1 MHAMTSPVSP
11 RRTRRRD
18 RTRQELL
25 TAARAL
31 IAEKG
36 VADLRVSDVTE
47 RIDIALGSFYS
58 HFETKDQ
65 IVETVLSETV
75 SALADAIGDVG
86 DHLEDPAEAM
96 SIGIR
101 KLVGLCDTD

>member
-36 VADLRVSDVTE
+36 VADLRVSLHDN
-47 RIDIALGSFYS
+47 S
-58 HFETKDQ
+58 
-65 IVETVLSETV
+65 
-75 SALADAIGDVG
+75 
-86 DHLEDPAEAM
+86 
-96 SIGIR
+96 
-101 KLVGLCDTD
+101 GLCAINARLP